1 MATQREA
8 IEEAIQVI
16 RENNEIRVAERTQ
29 KIIEIEIE
37 NVLREDF
44 LNSLTH
50 KVEQIAEVL
59 TVAKDHCENFINFG
73 CEIPKIDPADTKIA
87 RQLINTID
95 ETNLDFFFKRETN
108 LHIFKFCSKYFMFS
122 QYCDKRQVN
131 LINFSWSKNKFELN
145 KICYCFMCKF
155 NQQLAEEQKEK
166 ANKEKADKEKADKET
181 NDN

>member
-1 MATQREA
+1 MATQKEA
-8 IEEAIQVI
+8 IEEAINVI
-16 RENNEIRVAERTQ
+16 RDSIEIRVRERTQ

-37 NVLREDF
+37 NVLKQDF
-44 LNSLTH
+44 IDSLTH
-50 KVEQIAEVL
+50 KVEQIGKIVG
-59 TVAKDHCENFINFG
+59 KDYCENYINFG

-122 QYCDKRQVN
+122 QYCHKRQVN
-131 LINFSWSKNKFELN
+131 LINFNWSKNKFEPN

-155 NQQLAEEQKEK
+155 NLQLAEEQKEK

>member
-1 MATQREA
+1 MATQKEA
-8 IEEAIQVI
+8 IEEAIEVI
-16 RENNEIRVAERTQ
+16 KENIEIRVAERTQ

-37 NVLREDF
+37 NVLKQAF
-44 LNSLTH
+44 LDSLTH
-50 KVEQIAEVL
+50 KVEQIGKIVG
-59 TVAKDHCENFINFG
+59 KDYCENYINFG

-87 RQLINTID
+87 RQLIHIID
-95 ETNLDFFFKRETN
+95 KTNLDFFFQKETN

-131 LINFSWSKNKFELN
+131 LINFNWSKNKFEPD

-155 NQQLAEEQKEK
+155 NLQLVEEQR
-166 ANKEKADKEKADKET
+166 EKADKEKVEKEKAEKET

>member
-16 RENNEIRVAERTQ
+16 RENIEIRVAERTQ

-37 NVLREDF
+37 NVLKQDF
-44 LNSLTH
+44 IDSLTH
-50 KVEQIAEVL
+50 KVEQIGKV
-59 TVAKDHCENFINFG
+59 VGKDHCEDFINFG

-87 RQLINTID
+87 RQLINIID
-95 ETNLDFFFKRETN
+95 QTNLDFFFKRETN

-131 LINFSWSKNKFELN
+131 LINFNWSKNKFEPN
-145 KICYCFMCKF
+145 QICYCFMCKF
-155 NQQLAEEQKEK
+155 NLQLVEEQKEK
-166 ANKEKADKEKADKET
+166 ANKEKADKET

>member
-16 RENNEIRVAERTQ
+16 RENIEIRVAERTQ

-37 NVLREDF
+37 NVLKQDF
-44 LNSLTH
+44 IDSLTH
-50 KVEQIAEVL
+50 KVEQIVEV
-59 TVAKDHCENFINFG
+59 VGKDHCEDFINFG
-73 CEIPKIDPADTKIA
+73 CEIPKIDPAGTKIA
-87 RQLINTID
+87 RQLINIID

-122 QYCDKRQVN
+122 QFCSTRQVN
-131 LINFSWSKNKFELN
+131 LINFNWSKNKFNE
-145 KICYCFMCKF
+145 KQICYCFMCKF
-155 NQQLAEEQKEK
+155 NLQLAEEQKEK
-166 ANKEKADKEKADKET
+166 ADKEKVDKET

>member
-16 RENNEIRVAERTQ
+16 RENIEIRVAERTQ

-37 NVLREDF
+37 NVLKQDF
-44 LNSLTH
+44 IDSLTH
-50 KVEQIAEVL
+50 KVEQIVEV
-59 TVAKDHCENFINFG
+59 VGKDHCEDFINFG

-87 RQLINTID
+87 RQLINIID

-131 LINFSWSKNKFELN
+131 LINFNWSKNKFEPD

-155 NQQLAEEQKEK
+155 NLQLAEEQKEK
-166 ANKEKADKEKADKET
+166 ADKEKVDKET

>member
-8 IEEAIQVI
+8 IEDAIQVI
-16 RENNEIRVAERTQ
+16 RENIEIRVAERTQ
-29 KIIEIEIE
+29 QIIETEIE
-37 NVLREDF
+37 NVLKQEFID
-44 LNSLTH
+44 SLTH
-50 KVEQIAEVL
+50 KVEQIGEV
-59 TVAKDHCENFINFG
+59 VGQDHCENFINFG

-87 RQLINTID
+87 RQLINIID
-95 ETNLDFFFKRETN
+95 QTNLDFFFKRETN

-131 LINFSWSKNKFELN
+131 LINFNWSKNKFEPN

-155 NQQLAEEQKEK
+155 NLELAEDQKQ
-166 ANKEKADKEKADKET
+166 KADKEKADKET

>member
-1 MATQREA
+1 MATQEEA

-16 RENNEIRVAERTQ
+16 KDNIEIRVAERTQ
-29 KIIEIEIE
+29 KILEIEIQ
-37 NVLREDF
+37 NVLKEDF

-50 KVEQIAEVL
+50 KVEQIGEV
-59 TVAKDHCENFINFG
+59 VGKDHCEDFINFG

-87 RQLINTID
+87 RQLINIID

-122 QYCDKRQVN
+122 QYCHQRQVN
-131 LINFSWSKNKFELN
+131 LINFNWSKNKFEPN

-155 NQQLAEEQKEK
+155 NLQLAEEQKEK